1 MKKLI
6 RPLLIF
12 LSGAAMAFA
21 MPPFGL
27 WPLLFAGFSL
37 FYALTA
43 GQTGWRVFLSGWLFG
58 FGYFL
63 VGLLWIGNALLVPG
77 NPFKWVWPLAIAGLP
92 VLMALFTGAGCYTA
106 ARLAPLR
113 SWAGFFSFI
122 ACIGVAEWLR
132 GHIFTGF
139 PWNLYGYGWAR
150 SLSMVQSV
158 SVIGIYGLS
167 ALTVAWAAL
176 PGFLYAIRAGRK
188 AVSLSL
194 LALITTLNVAL
205 MWGMN
210 RLDNNPTVLHDDII
224 VRIVQPNIAQEDK
237 WSSDKTAD
245 NLHALLRASAAE
257 KIPGLTYALIW
268 PETAV
273 SDFLM
278 QNESARDVIRDAV
291 FGNDNGNKTYI
302 LSGVLRHALRGEDEP
317 LYFNSLIAY
326 DSRLTPLATFD
337 KAHLVPFGEYIPF
350 QHIIPLDPFVDFSGF
365 TPGTGLQTQSAS
377 PLPPYSAL
385 VCYEILFPHAVA
397 LRQPRPEWIVN
408 VTNDGWYGDSPGP
421 YQHLTKAV
429 FRAAEEGLPVIRAAN
444 TGISAAI
451 DPYGRILQK
460 IPYGIASYA
469 DIPLPRSHPEATPYA
484 RYGDT
489 PFLAILGVV
498 ILGHLLLAMRKRRN
512 LLAYPQG

>member
-12 LSGAAMAFA
+12 LSGAAMALA

-37 FYALTA
+37 FYALAA

-63 VGLLWIGNALLVPG
+63 LGLLWIGNALLVPG

-92 VLMALFTGAGCYTA
+92 VLMALFTGAGCYAA

-113 SWAGFFSFI
+113 SWAGFFSFV
-122 ACIGVAEWLR
+122 ACIGLAEWLR
-132 GHIFTGF
+132 GHVFTGF

-176 PGFLYAIRAGRK
+176 PGFLYAIRADRK

-194 LALITTLNVAL
+194 LALITTLNVTL
-205 MWGMN
+205 LWGMN
-210 RLDNNPTVLHDDII
+210 RLESNPTALHDDII

-237 WSSDKTAD
+237 WSGDKTAE
-245 NLHALLRASAAE
+245 NLHALLRESAAA
-257 KIPGLTYALIW
+257 KIPGKTYALIW

-278 QNESARDVIRDAV
+278 QNESARGVIRDAV

-302 LSGVLRHALRGEDEP
+302 LSGVLRHVLRGEKEEP

-326 DSRLTPLATFD
+326 NSELTPLATFD

-350 QHIIPLDPFVDFSGF
+350 QHVIPLDPFVDFSGF
-365 TPGTGLQTQSAS
+365 TPGTGLQTQGVG

-421 YQHLTKAV
+421 YQHLTKAI
-429 FRAAEEGLPVIRAAN
+429 FRAVEEGLPVIRAAN
-444 TGISAAI
+444 TGLSAAI
-451 DPYGRILQK
+451 DPYGRVLEK
-460 IPYGIASYA
+460 IPYGIAGYV
-469 DIPLPRSHPEATPYA
+469 DIALPRSRPEPTPYT
-484 RYGDT
+484 RYGDL
-489 PFLAILGVV
+489 PVLMILGSV
-498 ILGHLLLAMRKRRN
+498 LAASLSVKRRRRA
-512 LLAYPQG
+512 LSYPGG